1 MRPLSLKEVEAVV
14 AGVVMLLAT
23 LIIKVLKNRK
33 IFLCLNHLLVDIRN
47 LLKATKGDLNIP

>member
-14 AGVVMLLAT
+14 AGAVMLLAT

-47 LLKATKGDLNIP
+47 LLKATKEDLNIP

>member
-14 AGVVMLLAT
+14 AGAVMLLAT

-47 LLKATKGDLNIP
+47 LLKATKGGLNIP